1 MSFNSY
7 IFIFLFL
14 PLSLAGYFGM
24 NKLKLYSPAKIFL
37 ILMSFW
43 FYGYFN
49 PSYLIIMLASIGLNY
64 CLSYVMLKST
74 KEMVRKIAL
83 VTGLV
88 FNIGILFHF
97 KYYDFFVSNINSA
110 IGTSFAMKN
119 LVLPLGI
126 SFFTFQQLSYVIDSY
141 KKEVPVYDIFD
152 YSLFVTFF
160 PQLVAGPI
168 VLHNE
173 VVPQFADKTK
183 KKMNADNFAKGI
195 MAFSFGLA
203 KKVLIADT
211 LGRIVNFGFA
221 DIASLDATN
230 AFIVMLS
237 YTLQLYF
244 DFSGYCDMATGIGY
258 MFNIEL
264 PMNFNS
270 PYRATTILEFWDRW
284 HLTLTRFFTK
294 YVYIPL
300 GGSRRGKIRTYINV
314 FIVFLVSGIWHGA
327 NWTFIVWGILHGLFS
342 VFTRIF
348 KKVFD
353 KIPKIINWI
362 ITFTF
367 VNLTWVIF
375 RAESLTQAGH
385 FFSRLF
391 SGIRGPVTDGL
402 LQSIALPE
410 ITALNH
416 FIFIDKGITNQFVLY
431 FVTGLI
437 IFAFIASIF
446 FRNTNEKLKNFR
458 PTLLYCLITAFL
470 LAYSVISLSGIS
482 TFLYFNF

>member
-14 PLSLAGYFGM
+14 PLSLAGYFGL
-24 NKLKLYSPAKIFL
+24 NKIKQYSLAKIFL

-64 CLSYVMLKST
+64 CLSYLMLKSN
-74 KEMVRKIAL
+74 KDIIRKLSLTA
-83 VTGLV
+83 GLT
-88 FNIGILFHF
+88 FNIGVLFIF
-97 KYYDFFVSNINSA
+97 KYYDFFVTNLNA
-110 IGTSFAMKN
+110 VAGTDFALKH

-141 KKEVPVYDIFD
+141 QKTVPVYNIFD

-168 VLHNE
+168 VLHSE
-173 VVPQFADKTK
+173 VIPQFADTTK
-183 KKMNADNFAKGI
+183 KKMNADNFAKGM

-211 LGRIVNFGFA
+211 LGRIVNFGFSNLSGLNS
-221 DIASLDATN
+221 ITT
-230 AFIVMLS
+230 ITVMLS

-244 DFSGYCDMATGIGY
+244 DFSGYCDMATGIGC
-258 MFNIEL
+258 MFNIDL

-284 HLTLTRFFTK
+284 HLTLTRFFTR

-300 GGSRRGKIRTYINV
+300 GGSRRGKVRTYINV

-327 NWTFIVWGILHGLFS
+327 NWTFIVWGICHGLFS
-342 VFTRIF
+342 VFTRMF

-353 KIPKIINWI
+353 KIPRIINWI

-375 RAESLTQAGH
+375 RAESLVQAIDFWH
-385 FFSRLF
+385 ILF
-391 SGIRGPVTDGL
+391 NGTWGPISLGVSEHMD
-402 LQSIALPE
+402 LPE
-410 ITALNH
+410 IYLIHKLLLTRT
-416 FIFIDKGITNQFVLY
+416 DQFMYWFAIAFL
-431 FVTGLI
+431 
-437 IFAFIASIF
+437 IFAFVASIF
-446 FRNTNEKLKNFR
+446 MKNTNEKIKTFKPNV
-458 PTLLYCLITAFL
+458 ITAIVTAIL
-470 LAYSVISLSGIS
+470 LAYSIVSLSGVS

>member
-7 IFIFLFL
+7 IFVLLFL
-14 PLSLAGYFGM
+14 PMALTGYFGL
-24 NKLKLYSPAKIFL
+24 NKVKQYSLAKIFL

-64 CLSYVMLKST
+64 CLSYLMLKSN
-74 KEMVRKIAL
+74 KNSVRKLSLAA
-83 VTGLV
+83 GLA
-88 FNIGILFHF
+88 FNIGVLFIF
-97 KYYDFFVSNINSA
+97 KYYDFFISNVNSL
-110 IGTSFAMKN
+110 IDTDFALKN

-141 KKEVPVYDIFD
+141 QKTVPVYDIFD

-168 VLHNE
+168 VLHSE

-183 KKMNADNFAKGI
+183 KKLNADNFAKGL

-211 LGRIVNFGFA
+211 LGRIVAWGFM
-221 DIASLDATN
+221 DIYGLDSTN

-244 DFSGYCDMATGIGY
+244 DFSGYCDMATGIGH

-270 PYRATTILEFWDRW
+270 PYRATTILDFWDRW
-284 HLTLTRFFTK
+284 HLTLTRFFTR

-300 GGSRRGKIRTYINV
+300 GGSRKGKIRTYINV
-314 FIVFLVSGIWHGA
+314 FIVFLISGIWHGA
-327 NWTFIVWGILHGLFS
+327 NWTFIVWGICHGLFS
-342 VFTRIF
+342 VFTRMF

-353 KIPKIINWI
+353 KIPRIINWF
-362 ITFTF
+362 ITFAF

-375 RAESLTQAGH
+375 RAESLYQAIDFWH
-385 FFSRLF
+385 ILF
-391 SGIRGPVTDGL
+391 NGTWGPM
-402 LQSIALPE
+402 SIGVAEYMDLPE
-410 ITALNH
+410 IALIPK
-416 FIFIDKGITNQFVLY
+416 IFLTVGEQFTY
-431 FVTGLI
+431 QFAIAFLI
-437 IFAFIASIF
+437 FTLFASIF
-446 FRNTNEKLKNFR
+446 MKNTNEKLKTFKPNIA
-458 PTLLYCLITAFL
+458 TSIITAIL
-470 LAYSVISLSGIS
+470 LAYSIVSLSGVS

>member
-14 PLSLAGYFGM
+14 PMSLAGYFGL
-24 NKLKLYSPAKIFL
+24 NKIKQYSLAKIFL

-64 CLSYVMLKST
+64 CLSYLMLKS
-74 KEMVRKIAL
+74 KKDIIRKLSLA
-83 VTGLV
+83 TGII
-88 FNIGILFHF
+88 FNIGVLFIF
-97 KYYDFFVSNINSA
+97 KYYDFFVTNLNA
-110 IGTSFAMKN
+110 VAGTDFALKH

-141 KKEVPVYDIFD
+141 QKTVPVYDIFD

-168 VLHNE
+168 VLHSE

-183 KKMNADNFAKGI
+183 KKLNADNFAKGM

-244 DFSGYCDMATGIGY
+244 DFSGYCDMATGIGC

-284 HLTLTRFFTK
+284 HLTLTRFFTR

-300 GGSRRGKIRTYINV
+300 GGSRRGKVRTYINV

-327 NWTFIVWGILHGLFS
+327 NWTFIVWGICHGLFS

-375 RAESLTQAGH
+375 RAESLFQVKE
-385 FFSRLF
+385 FYSRLF

-402 LQSIALPE
+402 LQSIDLPE

-416 FIFIDKGITNQFVLY
+416 FVILENNITDQFVLY
-431 FVTGLI
+431 FVIGLI
-437 IFAFIASIF
+437 VFSLIASIF
-446 FRNTNEKLKNFR
+446 FKNTNEKLKTFK
-458 PTLLYCLITAFL
+458 PTLLYCIITAFL
-470 LAYSVISLSGIS
+470 LVYSVISLSGIS

>member
-14 PLSLAGYFGM
+14 PLSLAGYFGL
-24 NKLKLYSPAKIFL
+24 NLVKQYSLAKIFL

-49 PSYLIIMLASIGLNY
+49 PSYLIIMLASISLNY
-64 CLSYVMLKST
+64 CLSFLMLKSR
-74 KEMVRKIAL
+74 KEMVRKLSLAA
-83 VTGLV
+83 GLA
-88 FNIGILFHF
+88 FNIGVLFIF
-97 KYYDFFVSNINSA
+97 KYYDFFVSNVNSL
-110 IGTSFAMKN
+110 IGTDFAMKN

-141 KKEVPVYDIFD
+141 QKTVPVYDIFD

-168 VLHNE
+168 VLHSE

-183 KKMNADNFAKGI
+183 KKMNADNFAKGM

-230 AFIVMLS
+230 AFIVMLC

-244 DFSGYCDMATGIGY
+244 DFSGYCDMATGIGC
-258 MFNIEL
+258 MFNINL

-270 PYRATTILEFWDRW
+270 PYRAATILEFWDRW

-300 GGSRRGKIRTYINV
+300 GGNRKGKVRTYINV

-327 NWTFIVWGILHGLFS
+327 NWTFIVWGMLHGIFS
-342 VFTRIF
+342 IFTRMF
-348 KKVFD
+348 KKAFD
-353 KIPKIINWI
+353 KIPRIINWFV
-362 ITFTF
+362 TFTF

-375 RAESLTQAGH
+375 RAESLTQAKE

-391 SGIRGPVTDGL
+391 CGIRGPVTDGL

-416 FIFIDKGITNQFVLY
+416 FVILENNITDSFVLY
-431 FVTGLI
+431 FVIGLI
-437 IFAFIASIF
+437 IFAFVASIF
-446 FRNTNEKLKNFR
+446 FKNTNEKLKTFR
-458 PTLLYCLITAFL
+458 PTLLYCIITAFL